1 MGKCTTSA
9 QDFINRFNSLSR
21 SEEIKKLKSLEEKVN
36 FIVSK
41 IGISNKNDIPIICS
55 MFTNQK
61 IIQTLEVAL
70 NNYISKNRNTKDTIQ
85 EQEDKVAQIE
95 DRTPD
100 SVSLDRKNI
109 KDWFINNSV
118 IYTQVESRFKRDI
131 IINCFIKGLD
141 IQQAIADMQNIYWKN
156 IYTYLKKVEPEF
168 AKQLSDQLY
177 KRDEASG
184 NYIYQGQ
191 LTKENITKIK
201 RIITE
206 NYRLKQ
212 DNLYDLST
220 RNPMQY
226 RALTALALL
235 SGFDNFIKWTCGNS
249 IRIKDNLGNFTTLD
263 KYEIQISN
271 KQSDSWRTS
280 EDIAYSEDWSS
291 LFKSLITIIPIYNSN
306 GLIIENR
313 TLTIAEFNKII
324 NQIREI
330 RFKDNI
336 ALFRYSGSKW
346 ITDYNLEEYLD
357 YLKQNNIRTLHDL
370 IAHMRLNPEK
380 DLQILFELF
389 KDQRIFNKYI
399 EYDARQIVKSFG
411 KQLYEGT
418 NAYINAKSDIPIY
431 FFIAKVIASTSVL
444 EYTQEYF
451 EEDTDHILTIRLSST
466 MYDRTKSMLS
476 AQLDSRYPLAWSAN
490 YDELISEE
498 NGKRY
503 SFTLDSEENLII
515 SIKYN
520 NDTINIKIN
529 PKNTS
534 IKDKVLSITD
544 SSGEPFK
551 PTDRFIQQIFNDV
564 IGFSVD
570 EQFFSAYKNMK
581 NDDMSL
587 LLDFSIIVISSAYA
601 KYNNKEEFF
610 GKDDKRK
617 LITSTG
623 EKSIIPN
630 SYSNILKDIA
640 LAYDISKNNT
650 NKSATNDS
658 QGNSIGVFSPSR
670 LFEGWDYINRFI
682 INKGVLQDLKIR
694 ELLKNIIPFREFKGQ
709 KNSIEFTPNEVFYNS
724 FMVNFIGNLYQEK
737 TNSIPSSILIHP
749 YVISDKSVVL
759 YGDISY
765 PQLLEILKSKGV
777 EIKST
782 TDLFSEQSL
791 QAIHS
796 LIKEDLG
803 KVYADLFTGVG
814 TIWKQVY
821 DRLNNIINDPEFIID
836 PYNDFQAFNKWLKK
850 EGLSIYDFN
859 LKYSEQLR
867 GITLFEELHYVKDL
881 KGNLRFNR
889 TLLSLYCRLNNKT
902 AGEVSPVFSSLRIP
916 TYNEF
921 IQDQEVAL
929 VRDLFENNT
938 RLKVPSYLVKSTDTS
953 TGIIDKS
960 WIIGDYLVIAKK
972 RGTEIVDGKVKEVI
986 YPIYNINDYYEALT
1000 SGTLIINPY
1009 LKTYNWLHYL
1019 FSQEISLATAGT
1031 YLINPAKG
1039 SVKSYDGDWDA
1050 YEEENERYTT
1060 ATKRKVGMSANIDL
1074 FIPCRKGLPKT
1085 IKIAT
1090 IEEATTS
1097 MFNYVGDEGK
1107 ANVQDG
1113 MTYVNGTSSELER
1126 ASLGSQASK
1135 GYVTKPLEVGFDA
1148 QTGTQLLIKTA
1159 SQSLTGYNQRRSHS
1173 NKIVNANMQDSYELP
1188 ADFDLTISDEGNT
1201 IEYNCYYRSF
1211 SYSQEGKPIDVYYKI
1226 SDLKRVGN
1234 YTYEYK
1240 QTQVDISGKEVAQ
1253 SVPQKAYISTIY
1265 DLYLLI
1271 GGENSVSFE
1280 GDYLSYKN
1288 NNDQAANKTI
1298 AYVMGQKEALKD
1310 YLIHQAPTSGAIK
1323 CGGANI
1329 NPKKVLNERHSL
1341 STQVLDL
1348 GRSGTQLDKTH
1359 EAEGAHISILTQ
1371 VMNALSARG
1380 YTQEKAREV
1389 YEVVHNIC
1397 VNAALDFIEIAD
1409 NINNSGEADIK
1420 QIQQFK
1426 QLLAD
1431 TIIDRLVSGSTDYV
1445 ALLAQWFTD
1454 LNDKGLV
1461 TFKDKSL
1468 PLSMN
1473 SVYNQC
1479 LTTIA
1484 SSVSKLGIKLKF
1496 NGLLAVLC
1504 PSHGIYR
1511 LFGNKT
1517 MDEFKG
1523 YTDIKLTWDNFV
1535 NSIQKPENLQAA
1547 LRSGDL
1553 IPSYKLSLGTSYAVF
1568 DANGQ
1573 QLYDIEG
1580 NPLIVDISTPYKY
1593 KEIRA
1598 KYKDYYF
1605 KENWYT
1611 IQKNTE
1617 IKKGEYYIDENGQVQ
1632 QFKAQQLDESGNRIK
1647 TMIGTKFTPQGRDL
1661 EPYNVFF
1668 GGLDNTTGEY
1678 NHYCLWDLKAISNM
1692 WEVRGDR
1699 FKTIQA
1705 RKNFQK
1711 IINALEHKQS
1721 IDVELN
1727 DGSIVTVDTSNI
1739 EIKAYENICPSINL
1753 PEFGIE
1759 PGTNLSEIT
1768 PQFFENVIKQR
1779 RQLTASDANYDYAIR
1794 NLDGNHLYII
1804 NDLQEDP
1811 ESRVEGL
1818 YQLDE
1823 DRIAYVSKN
1832 SGVETWVLD
1841 ERGDR
1846 LFKLTSNGKNESN
1859 DIVYQDSLGNIFVR
1873 TKNINE
1879 LIEENSNRG
1888 DTIHL
1893 SESISLEG
1901 KLIPINK
1908 KDKISIKEFIWKYT
1922 EGTQE
1927 QKTNTIKLVYS
1938 GQYDISNV
1946 IGELPEDILN
1956 DIRTRQ
1962 SIIANLSQDFNI
1974 EMGKNIDTIVDQNIK
1989 KDAQQI
1995 YSAFLTTLETIASR
2009 TPSQSMQSFMA
2020 MKTVA
2025 FDNTGVNNVYVSP
2038 YQLWLQGSDFDI
2050 DAASMLGYEISKN
2063 GKFIGWSPFFNQ
2075 DSKQLL
2081 DLSFKLPFP
2090 TGKNSEVSTW
2100 NLVSK
2105 REQQSTKDWIKEEK
2119 EAVKGLIDAFKNP
2132 NTIYNLQKIINFIRK
2147 VNKQGFPKIVSDDA
2161 NLLQELV
2168 DKHNR
2173 YFINKKG
2180 KVRTKLF
2187 LKAGNNFISR
2197 GIYEIIKSPANVIQA
2212 QAPIDTYADVAKE
2225 VGRGIRNLDL
2235 PVFRKTVH
2243 FQNTTIDGVSIIKVN
2258 KPWKDNPTQSN
2269 STYRIYLDA
2278 RLGRLKDGRFKKE
2291 LVVSDADP
2299 IYYTDKLSDQGAINE
2314 VADLADIPYFELVI
2328 DHEAG
2333 NYSVH
2338 FKAKRKNELT
2348 QQEKE
2353 TLFQA
2358 LAVLIPEGGNVSTY
2372 GTLTKGGKMGVIRLG
2387 RLIGNKVVGV
2397 RAVKEK
2403 FLANE
2408 SQYANLPGNSFNL
2421 GVEQATNSTGKKC
2434 IEITAA
2440 SMKSLESV
2448 INATNQ
2454 TILDINE
2461 FNEENIKYIKSSF
2474 NLLGRH
2480 YQVIANSYGENTSK
2494 AAQEI
2499 INAARNDIDS
2509 LLELSVLLTLSTD
2522 NAKELILSK
2531 IIALEE
2537 TMSLYVA
2544 GVAYGLSI
2552 SELSQVM
2559 VSKSMKSLI
2568 RIMKPNFFN
2577 KYEGYNR
2584 FSRII
2589 KYVEGNLGLTMD
2601 QSKSLGAIS
2610 GLSKKISECF
2620 VDDEGNHPVISF
2632 ITYERDSDM
2641 DGEGQGTQIP
2651 NEFLASL
2658 PNLNLE
2664 SLQKF
2669 RKVITDTLNSN
2680 TKEVQECVD
2689 ILLKIQDWISIK
2701 STIISDSIVVFD
2713 PSQVT
2718 EGVGGDDCIKTLS
2731 VWEELKKLSI
2741 IGEQF
2746 SELAAIDS
2754 INKEIKTKPEE
2765 FLNYLVRFEDMLESQ
2780 ALRTGKKTKQLGKVD
2795 LSKFL
2800 RDAGYRQEIFNKYEE
2815 LLVINDEKVGI
2826 NIPYIIANNV
2836 QYMGYLRDMEA
2847 LLTGYRTSI
2856 TRFRLTES
2864 LFRKIKRYIPYDQL
2878 ERAVK
2883 NIGIV
2888 VNSFVINSWLQ
2899 NQKPVIIP
2907 SGTTIYTDNTT
2918 SGSNMVTTVADTPIQ
2933 LGTDSGNRSFKE
2945 FMEKVL
2951 IPKLKKGNA
2960 NELLDIHDV
2969 SLQDNLFI
2977 KDLALVADPNT
2988 VSGEARYE
2996 YSLYIEMN
3004 RLNTPYD
3011 SDTFVK
3017 HKRALQQLKAY
3028 NYKGYSLY
3036 ELFYLYNLIVFND
3049 VASKYNYSP
3058 LFNDDVTNRS
3068 SELINNYINYWKDF
3082 DNSPD
3087 IKPYINEMQVLSEI
3101 APKGKKQ
3108 KNKITKYYYKGKWIT
3123 SNGNTTYVNPRINKL
3138 SIYNKSMWLSPSIQ
3152 IEVTSNEDMPKI
3164 NKIVYKGKEFNYE
3177 NPLDIL
3183 FVRKLTTKAYKYD
3196 IENQKFTEESYT
3208 KDVQLDVDAQ
3218 LTIEAIERLFNDPC
3232 K

>member
-1 MGKCTTSA
+1 MGKCTISA
-9 QDFINRFNSLSR
+9 QDFINQFTKLSR
-21 SEEIKKLKSLEEKVN
+21 AEEISKLKSLEEKVN
-36 FIVSK
+36 FMVNK
-41 IGISNKNDIPIICS
+41 IGISNKNDIPIICDQFS
-55 MFTNQK
+55 NQK
-61 IIQTLEVAL
+61 LKQALEVAL
-70 NNYISKNRNTKDTIQ
+70 NNYISANRNNKDTIQ

-109 KDWFINNSV
+109 KDWFINNST
-118 IYTQVESRFKRDI
+118 IYTQVEYRFKRDI

-141 IQQAIADMQNIYWKN
+141 IKQTIATMQNVYWKN

-168 AKQLSDQLY
+168 AKQFSEKLY
-177 KRDEASG
+177 IKEEASG

-201 RIITE
+201 RILTE

-212 DNLYDLST
+212 DNLYDLSVK
-220 RNPMQY
+220 NPMQF
-226 RALTALALL
+226 RALTAFAALQ
-235 SGFDNFIKWTCGNS
+235 GFDRFIKETCGNS
-249 IRIKDNLGNFTTLD
+249 IRIKDNLGKFTTLD
-263 KYEIQISN
+263 KYEVKIVN
-271 KQSDSWRTS
+271 KQSDSWRTN
-280 EDIAYSEDWSS
+280 EDIAYSEDWNA
-291 LFKSLITIIPIYNSN
+291 LLKSLITIIPIYDSN
-306 GLIIENR
+306 GLIIPNR
-313 TLTIAEFNKII
+313 TLTIEEFNTII
-324 NQIREI
+324 NQIRDI
-330 RFKDNI
+330 RFKDDIILLKDTGTKKVAEYN
-336 ALFRYSGSKW
+336 LDQY
-346 ITDYNLEEYLD
+346 TDYLAE
-357 YLKQNNIRTLHDL
+357 NNIFTLHDL

-380 DLQILFELF
+380 DLQILFELL
-389 KDQRIFNKYI
+389 KDQRLFNKYI
-399 EYDARQIVKSFG
+399 EYDARQIIKSFS
-411 KQLYEGT
+411 KQLYEGD

-444 EYTQEYF
+444 EYTQEF
-451 EEDTDHILTIRLSST
+451 FDEDTGQIKTIRLSAT
-466 MYDRTKSMLS
+466 MYDKTKNMIA
-476 AQLDSRYPLAWSAN
+476 AQLDSRYPLAESVN

-498 NGKRY
+498 NGKKY
-503 SFTLDSEENLII
+503 SFTLTNDDNLII

-520 NDTINIKIN
+520 NDVINIKIN
-529 PKNTS
+529 PKDTS
-534 IKDKVLSITD
+534 IKGKVVSITN
-544 SSGEPFK
+544 SAGEPYV
-551 PTDRFIQQIFNDV
+551 PTDNFIQQVFNDV
-564 IGFSVD
+564 TGLPVD
-570 EQFFSAYKNMK
+570 EQFFQAYKDTKEN
-581 NDDMSL
+581 MSL
-587 LLDFSIIVISSAYA
+587 LLHFSTIILASAYA
-601 KYNNKEEFF
+601 KYNKKEKFF
-610 GKDDKRK
+610 GENDKRK

-623 EKSIIPN
+623 EYSIIPN

-670 LFEGWDYINRFI
+670 LFEGWDYINRYI
-682 INKGVLQDLKIR
+682 INKGILQDLKIR
-694 ELLKNIIPFREFKGQ
+694 GLLRNIIPFREFKGQ

-724 FMVNFIGNLYQEK
+724 FIVNFIGQLYQEK
-737 TNSIPSSILIHP
+737 AEGTPESILIHP

-759 YGDISY
+759 YGDIDY
-765 PQLLEILKSKGV
+765 PKLLRILKDRGV
-777 EIKST
+777 EIKT
-782 TDLFSEQSL
+782 VTDIFSEQSL
-791 QAIHS
+791 QAIHG

-803 KVYADLFTGVG
+803 KVYADLFNSVG
-814 TIWKQVY
+814 SVWNNVY
-821 DRLNNIINDPEFIID
+821 NRLKDIINDADFVID

-867 GITLFEELHYVKDL
+867 GIDIFEELHYVLDSN
-881 KGNLRFNR
+881 GNLRFNR
-889 TLLSLYCRLNNKT
+889 TLLSLYCRLNGRA
-902 AGEVSPVFSSLRIP
+902 AGDISPVFSSLKIP
-916 TYNEF
+916 TYEEF
-921 IQDQEVAL
+921 TKYQEEAL
-929 VRDLFENNT
+929 IRDLFENNT
-938 RLKVPSYLVKSTDTS
+938 RLKIPSYLVKGSQ
-953 TGIIDKS
+953 TGVIDKS
-960 WIIGDYLVIAKK
+960 WIVGDYLILAKRKITEVI
-972 RGTEIVDGKVKEVI
+972 DGKPTEVLQ
-986 YPIYNINDYYEALT
+986 PIYNINDFYQART
-1000 SGTLIINPY
+1000 SRTLVVNPY
-1009 LKTYNWLHYL
+1009 LKTYNWMHYL
-1019 FSQEISLATAGT
+1019 FSQEISLATSGT
-1031 YLINPAKG
+1031 YLINPAKK
-1039 SVKSYDGDWDA
+1039 SVSSYDGNWDA

-1074 FIPCRKGLPKT
+1074 FIPCKKGLPKT

-1090 IEEATTS
+1090 IEEASTP

-1107 ANVQDG
+1107 AKVQDG
-1113 MTYVNGTSSELER
+1113 MTYVNGISSELER
-1126 ASLGSQASK
+1126 VSLGSQASK
-1135 GYVTKPLEVGFDA
+1135 GYVTKPLEVGFNA

-1188 ADFDLTISDEGNT
+1188 ADFDLTTDDAGNT

-1211 SYSQEGKPIDVYYKI
+1211 TYSQEGIPTEVYYKI
-1226 SDLKRVGN
+1226 SDLKRVGD

-1240 QTQVDISGKEVAQ
+1240 QTQVDISGNEISQ
-1253 SVPQKAYISTIY
+1253 SDTKKVYISTIY

-1380 YTQEKAREV
+1380 YTQQKAREV

-1397 VNAALDFIEIAD
+1397 VNAAQDFIEIAD
-1409 NINNSGEADIK
+1409 NINNSRGADIE
-1420 QIQQFK
+1420 QTQQFK

-1511 LFGNKT
+1511 LFGNRT

-1523 YTDIKLTWDNFV
+1523 YTDIKFTWDNFV
-1535 NSIQKPENLQAA
+1535 NSIQNPENLQAA

-1553 IPSYKLSLGTSYAVF
+1553 LPSYKLSLGTSYAIF

-1573 QLYDIEG
+1573 QVYDIAG
-1580 NPLIVDISTPYKY
+1580 NPLVVDISSPYKY
-1593 KEIRA
+1593 KEVRA
-1598 KYKDYYF
+1598 KYKNYYF

-1611 IQKNTE
+1611 IQENAE
-1617 IKKGEYYIDENGQVQ
+1617 IKKGEYYIDENGNVQ
-1632 QFKAQQLDESGNRIK
+1632 QFRAQQIGESGRIT

-1668 GGLDNTTGEY
+1668 GGLDTTTGEY
-1678 NHYCLWDLKAISNM
+1678 NNYCLWDLKAVSDM
-1692 WEVRGDR
+1692 WDVRGDR
-1699 FKTIQA
+1699 YKTIQA
-1705 RKNFQK
+1705 RNNFQK
-1711 IINALEHKQS
+1711 ILNALEHKNP
-1721 IDVELN
+1721 IEVELN
-1727 DGSIVTVDTSNI
+1727 DGSIVTIDTSNI
-1739 EIKAYENICPSINL
+1739 EVKAYENICPSINL

-1768 PQFFENVIKQR
+1768 PEFFENVIKQR

-1794 NLDGNHLYII
+1794 NLDGNHLYVI
-1804 NDLQEDP
+1804 NDLQDNP

-1818 YQLDE
+1818 YQIDE

-1841 ERGDR
+1841 ENGDR
-1846 LFKLTSNGKNESN
+1846 LFKLTSNGRNESN

-1879 LIEENSNRG
+1879 LIDENSNMG
-1888 DTIHL
+1888 DAIHL

-1901 KLIPINK
+1901 DFIPVNGK
-1908 KDKISIKEFIWKYT
+1908 KISIKEFIWKYT
-1922 EGTQE
+1922 KGTNE
-1927 QKTNTIKLVYS
+1927 EKAATIRLIYS
-1938 GQYDISNV
+1938 GKLDVSEIIEN
-1946 IGELPEDILN
+1946 LPEDVLN
-1956 DIRTRQ
+1956 DIRARQ
-1962 SIIANLSQDFNI
+1962 SIVVDLSQNFNI
-1974 EMGKNIDTIVDQNIK
+1974 ETGKKIDEIVEQDIK
-1989 KDAQQI
+1989 RDAKQM

-2050 DAASMLGYEISKN
+2050 DAASMLGYEVSKN
-2063 GKFIGWSPFFNQ
+2063 GKLIGWSPFFNQ
-2075 DSKQLL
+2075 DSKELL
-2081 DLSFKLPFP
+2081 DLSFSLPFP
-2090 TGKNSEVSTW
+2090 TGKSSQVSTW
-2100 NLVSK
+2100 NLVGVNEENTAEYLK
-2105 REQQSTKDWIKEEK
+2105 REKEIVS
-2119 EAVKGLIDAFKNP
+2119 ALINAFKNP
-2132 NTIYNLQKIINFIRK
+2132 NTIYNLKQVIDFIKR
-2147 VNKQGFPKIVSDDA
+2147 VNKDGFPKILSSDA
-2161 NLLQELV
+2161 NAKILQDLV

-2180 KVRTKLF
+2180 KVKTKLF

-2197 GIYEIIKSPANVIQA
+2197 GIYEIIKSPANIIQA

-2235 PVFRKTVH
+2235 PVFKKTTT
-2243 FQNTTIDGVSIIKVN
+2243 FQNTTINGVSIIKVN

-2278 RLGRLKDGRFKKE
+2278 RLGRLRDGRFKKE

-2299 IYYTDKLSDQGAINE
+2299 IYYTNRLSNLGTINE
-2314 VADLADIPYFELVI
+2314 VQDLTDIPYFELVI

-2338 FKAKRKNELT
+2338 FKAQRNELST
-2348 QQEKE
+2348 EEKQR
-2353 TLFQA
+2353 LFNA
-2358 LAVLIPEGGNVSTY
+2358 LAILIPDGGNVSTY
-2372 GTLTKGGKMGVIRLG
+2372 GTLNKGGKMGVLRLG
-2387 RLIGNKVVGV
+2387 RLIGNTVVGV

-2403 FLANE
+2403 FKANE
-2408 SQYANLPGNSFNL
+2408 SMYANLPGNAFNL
-2421 GVEQATNSTGKKC
+2421 GAEQATNSTGKKC

-2454 TILDINE
+2454 TILDITE

-2474 NLLGRH
+2474 NILGRK
-2480 YQVIANSYGENTSK
+2480 YQVIANAYGENTSK
-2494 AAQEI
+2494 GAQEI

-2568 RIMKPNFFN
+2568 RIMKPNFFDN
-2577 KYEGYNR
+2577 YDGYNR

-2589 KYVEGNLGLTMD
+2589 KYIEGNLSLTMD
-2601 QSKSLGAIS
+2601 QCLALSNIK
-2610 GLSKKISECF
+2610 GLAAKISNCF
-2620 VDDEGNHPVISF
+2620 TTDDGGHPTVSF
-2632 ITYERDSDM
+2632 IAYERDEDESQ
-2641 DGEGQGTQIP
+2641 QGKRIP

-2658 PNLNLE
+2658 PNINQE

-2669 RKVITDTLNSN
+2669 RNVITDTLNSGS
-2680 TKEVQECVD
+2680 KEVKDCVD

-2701 STIISDSIVVFD
+2701 ETIISDNIVVFD
-2713 PSQVT
+2713 SSQIRE
-2718 EGVGGDDCIKTLS
+2718 EGVRGDECIKTLS

-2765 FLNYLVRFEDMLESQ
+2765 FLNYLVRFEDMLKSQ
-2780 ALRTGKKTKQLGKVD
+2780 AIRAGKKPKNIRSVD

-2800 RDAGYRQEIFNKYEE
+2800 RDGKYRQEIFNKYEE
-2815 LLVINDEKVGI
+2815 LLEINDEKVGI
-2826 NIPYIIANNV
+2826 NIPYIIANNI

-2847 LLTGYRTSI
+2847 LLTGYRTGI

-2864 LFRKIKRYIPYDQL
+2864 IFRDIKKRIPYDQL
-2878 ERAVK
+2878 EKAVK
-2883 NIGIV
+2883 NIGVV

-2899 NQKPVIIP
+2899 NQKPIIIP
-2907 SGTTIYTDNTT
+2907 KGTKIHTDNLS
-2918 SGSNMVTTVADTPIQ
+2918 SGSNIVTTVADTPIQ
-2933 LGTDSGNRSFKE
+2933 LGTDSGNKSFKE

-2951 IPKLKKGNA
+2951 IPKLKKGTA
-2960 NELLDIHDV
+2960 NELLGTHDV

-2977 KDLALVADPNT
+2977 KNLALVADPNT

-2996 YSLYIEMN
+2996 YSLYIELN
-3004 RLNTPYD
+3004 RLSTPYD

-3036 ELFYLYNLIVFND
+3036 ELFYLYNLIIFND
-3049 VASKYNYSP
+3049 VASKYNYSQ

-3068 SELINNYINYWKDF
+3068 SSLINNYINYWKAF

-3087 IKPYINEMQVLSEI
+3087 ITPYINEMQVLSEI

-3108 KNKITKYYYKGKWIT
+3108 KDKITKYFYRGQWIT

-3138 SIYNKSMWLSPSIQ
+3138 SMYNKALWLSPSIQ
-3152 IEVTSNEDMPKI
+3152 IEIVSDQDMLKI
-3164 NKIVYKGKEFNYE
+3164 GKIIYKGNEFVYE
-3177 NPLDIL
+3177 EPLDIL

-3196 IENQKFTEESYT
+3196 VENQVFTDESYT
-3208 KDVQLDVDAQ
+3208 KDVQLDVNAQ
-3218 LTIEAIERLFNDPC
+3218 LTIDAIERLFNDPC